1 LRDFAAVE
9 ARRPLVSV
17 VVEGY
22 NESQDLGAASNT
34 LDALANQDGP
44 VDRIEV
50 ILVGTS
56 DQVATWDDV
65 SAMEHPFQAIRTLPL
80 DDAHYYELK
89 NGGAD
94 VAEGEI
100 IAFTD
105 SDVVPQRHW
114 LSSIVDGIAE
124 GADVTVGLSLFKS
137 SDGFDHA
144 LPSRQ
149 VAASITWG
157 WVVGRRRGAAAGF
170 MDHNVAMR
178 AEVAR
183 AHRYRTEFGRVV
195 ASPLLY
201 RTLANA
207 GRRVVL
213 RPGQQV
219 IHYHDWI
226 YWLTSLHF
234 RYGNEVYRLRRL
246 DPDYPNQWITR
257 TGPLEGLVTWG
268 WHVLLDVPRWLRYSA
283 RLGLPLRRRL
293 GLLPLLVGMSVVA
306 RGMECLGM
314 YATMLAPA
322 RVERWAR
329 SV

>member
-1 LRDFAAVE
+1 LTDK
-9 ARRPLVSV
+9 PLVSV

-22 NESQDLGAASNT
+22 NESQELGSSNNT
-34 LDALANQDGP
+34 LEALANQDGP
-44 VDRIEV
+44 VDRVEV

-56 DQVATWDDV
+56 EQVATWGDV
-65 SAMEHPFQAIRTLPL
+65 SAIDHPFHSVRTLPL
-80 DDAHYYELK
+80 DHAHYYELK

-94 VAEGEI
+94 VAQGEI

-114 LSSIVDGIAE
+114 LRSIVEGIDG

-137 SDGFDHA
+137 SDGWNHA

-149 VAASITWG
+149 CAASITWG
-157 WVVGRRRGAAAGF
+157 WVVGKNGNGSAAGF

-201 RTLANA
+201 RTVANA

-213 RPGQQV
+213 RPKQQV
-219 IHYHDWI
+219 IHYHDWR

-234 RYGNEVYRLRRL
+234 RYGFEVYRLRRL

-268 WHVLLDVPRWLRYSA
+268 WHVLLDVPRWFRYS
-283 RLGLPLRRRL
+283 RGLGLPLRRRIAR
-293 GLLPLLVGMSVVA
+293 LPLLVALSVVA
-306 RGMECLGM
+306 RGMECLGL
-314 YATMLAPA
+314 YATMIAPK

>member
-1 LRDFAAVE
+1 MSGPD
-9 ARRPLVSV
+9 PLVTV

-22 NESQDLGAASNT
+22 NESQDLGAATNT
-34 LDALANQDGP
+34 IEALSNQDGP
-44 VDRIEV
+44 VDRVEL

-56 DQVATWDDV
+56 EQVASWGDV
-65 SAMEHPFQAIRTLPL
+65 AAIDHPFHSLRTLPL

-89 NGGAD
+89 NGGAE
-94 VAEGEI
+94 VANGEI

-114 LSSIVDGIAE
+114 LSSIVEGIAE

-137 SDGFDHA
+137 SDGWNHA
-144 LPSRQ
+144 LASRQ

-157 WVVGRRRGAAAGF
+157 WVVGKGRGAAAGF

-178 AEVAR
+178 ASVAR
-183 AHRYRTEFGRVV
+183 EHPYRTEFGRVV

-201 RTLANA
+201 RTVANA
-207 GRRVVL
+207 GRRVEL
-213 RPGQQV
+213 RPLQQV
-219 IHYHDWI
+219 IHYHDWW

-234 RYGNEVYRLRRL
+234 RYGYEVYRLRRL
-246 DPDYPNQWITR
+246 DSDYPNQWISR
-257 TGPLEGLVTWG
+257 TGPLEPLVTWG
-268 WHVLLDVPRWLRYSA
+268 WHVLLDVPRWLRYSS

-293 GLLPLLVGMSVVA
+293 GLLALLVPMSVAA

-314 YATMLAPA
+314 YATMIAP
-322 RVERWAR
+322 RRMERWAR

>member
-1 LRDFAAVE
+1 MSDPG
-9 ARRPLVSV
+9 PLVTV

-34 LDALANQDGP
+34 IEALSNQDGP
-44 VDRIEV
+44 VDRVEL

-56 DQVATWDDV
+56 EQVASWGDV
-65 SAMEHPFQAIRTLPL
+65 AAIDHPFHSLRTLPL

-94 VAEGEI
+94 VARGEI

-105 SDVVPQRHW
+105 SDVMPQRHW
-114 LSSIVDGIAE
+114 LRSIVDGIDE

-137 SDGFDHA
+137 SDGWNHA

-157 WVVGRRRGAAAGF
+157 WVVGKGRGSAAGF

-178 AEVAR
+178 AAVAR
-183 AHRYRTEFGRVV
+183 EHPYRTEFGRVV

-201 RTLANA
+201 RTVANA

-213 RPGQQV
+213 QPLQQV
-219 IHYHDWI
+219 IHYHDWR

-234 RYGNEVYRLRRL
+234 RYGFEVYRLRRL
-246 DPDYPNQWITR
+246 DPDYPNQWISR
-257 TGPLEGLVTWG
+257 TGPLEPLVTWA
-268 WHVLLDVPRWLRYSA
+268 WHVLLDVPRWLRYSS

-293 GLLPLLVGMSVVA
+293 GLLGMLVPMSVAA

-314 YATMLAPA
+314 YATMVAP
-322 RVERWAR
+322 RRMERWAR